1 MCVVI
6 HESETR
12 DKREMAEALFKYI
25 QSGESELIYR
35 SDEEETWGYKI
46 TPGKI
51 DKLTFVAMDTEEL
64 KKYNEFKKSKND
76 SKNAK

>member
-6 HESETR
+6 YESETR
-12 DKREMAEALFKYI
+12 DKREMAEVLSKYI
-25 QSGESELIYR
+25 QSGKSELIYR
-35 SDEEETWGYKI
+35 SDESETWGYKI

-51 DKLTFVAMDTEEL
+51 DKLTFVMMDSEEF
-64 KKYNEFKKSKND
+64 KKYNEFKKLKND

>member
-1 MCVVI
+1 MCAEI
-6 HESETR
+6 RENETR
-12 DKREMAEALFKYI
+12 DKRDLSEALFKFI

-35 SDEEETWGYKI
+35 SEEEETWGYKI

-51 DKLTFVAMDTEEL
+51 DKLTFVAMDAGEL